1 MVTNIG
7 SAVNAYGK
15 VAASAAKPG
24 MEARGGAM
32 PGKSFAD
39 MLGDVAK
46 DAKASGI
53 ASERLSAQAVAGKA
67 DINEVVLA
75 VSNAE
80 VTLQTVVAVRD
91 KVISAYQ
98 DILRMPI

>member
-1 MVTNIG
+1 MVTKIG

-15 VAASAAKPG
+15 AAASVAKSG
-24 MEARGGAM
+24 MEARSGAM

-46 DAKASGI
+46 DAKASGV
-53 ASERLSAQAVAGKA
+53 ASEQLSAQAVAGKA
-67 DINEVVLA
+67 DINDVVMA

>member
-1 MVTNIG
+1 MVSNIG
-7 SAVNAYGK
+7 SALSAYGK
-15 VAASAAKPG
+15 VAAATAKPG
-24 MEARGGAM
+24 MEARVAS

-46 DAKASGI
+46 DAKMSGV
-53 ASERLSAQAVAGKA
+53 AAEKLSIGAVAGKA
-67 DINEVVLA
+67 DINEVVAA
-75 VSNAE
+75 VANAE

>member
-1 MVTNIG
+1 MVANV
-7 SAVNAYGK
+7 SSVLNAYK
-15 VAASAAKPG
+15 QIADIAAKPG
-24 MEARGGAM
+24 MEARVSP
-32 PGKSFAD
+32 PGQSFAD

-46 DAKASGI
+46 DAKAAGV
-53 ASERLSAQAVAGKA
+53 AAEKLSVAAVAGKA
-67 DINEVVLA
+67 DINEVVTA
-75 VSNAE
+75 VTNAE

>member
-1 MVTNIG
+1 MVANIG
-7 SAVNAYGK
+7 GALSAYGK
-15 VAASAAKPG
+15 VASAVTKPG
-24 MEARGGAM
+24 MEARGSM
-32 PGKSFAD
+32 PGKNFAD

-46 DAKASGI
+46 DAKISGL
-53 ASERLSAQAVAGKA
+53 AAEKLSVQAVAGKA
-67 DINEVVLA
+67 DINEVVAA

>member
-1 MVTNIG
+1 MVANIG
-7 SAVNAYGK
+7 SALSAYTKMANA
-15 VAASAAKPG
+15 ATKPG
-24 MEARGGAM
+24 MEARVSP
-32 PGKSFAD
+32 PGKTFAD

-46 DAKASGI
+46 DAKASGM
-53 ASERLSAQAVAGKA
+53 AAEKLSVQAVAGKA
-67 DINEVVLA
+67 EINEVVAA
-75 VSNAE
+75 VANAE

>member
-1 MVTNIG
+1 MVSSIG
-7 SAVNAYGK
+7 SALSAYGK
-15 VAASAAKPG
+15 VAAAASKPG
-24 MEARGGAM
+24 MDARM
-32 PGKSFAD
+32 SPPGKSFSD

-46 DAKASGI
+46 DAKMSGV
-53 ASERLSAQAVAGKA
+53 AAEKLSVQAVAGKA
-67 DINEVVLA
+67 DINEVVAA
-75 VSNAE
+75 VTNAE

>member
-1 MVTNIG
+1 MVSNIG
-7 SAVNAYGK
+7 GALNAYGK
-15 VAASAAKPG
+15 AASSAAKPG
-24 MEARGGAM
+24 MEARSAA

-46 DAKASGI
+46 DAKTGGI
-53 ASERLSAQAVAGKA
+53 AAEKLSIGAVAGKA
-67 DINEVVLA
+67 DINEVVTA